1 MLRNV
6 KQLRAKLLDMAR
18 SDVRKRNWGSA
29 ARRYRRL
36 TGLEPDNPNFYLKLG
51 DVSQRTKNTG
61 EAVQAYLEAAA
72 LFGRDGFDEKAVAV
86 YRQVLELDPTRY
98 AVFAT
103 IAETYERLGRT
114 GDAVESLTIA
124 ANKLQMEGETDEAL
138 RYRKIIAR
146 LEPADTASR
155 LTLAQDLQE
164 GGLADDSLSEQVEV
178 AVEYAR
184 QPAPERIR
192 EILETIVSLKPKDI
206 AALKELSE
214 SPSEAGEDGD
224 SREVEDLLAK
234 LQNCRGYQDA
244 LLDLYRRVAQEY
256 RQRVGVES

>member
-1 MLRNV
+1 MSRNV

-18 SDVRKRNWGSA
+18 SDVRKGNWGGA

-36 TGLEPDNPNFYLKLG
+36 TGLEPDNANFHLKLG
-51 DVSQRTKNTG
+51 NVSLRAKKTG
-61 EAVQAYLEAAA
+61 EAIQAYLKAAA

-114 GDAVESLTIA
+114 GDAVASLTIA
-124 ANKLQMEGETDEAL
+124 AEKLQTEGETDQAL
-138 RYRKIIAR
+138 SYRKKIAQ
-146 LEPADTASR
+146 LDPADTASR
-155 LTLAQDLQE
+155 LTLAQDLQQ
-164 GGLADDSLSEQVEV
+164 GGLADDSLFEHVEV

-184 QPAPERIR
+184 QPAPERLR

-214 SPSEAGEDGD
+214 SQSEAGEDDD

-234 LQNCRGYQDA
+234 LQKCRGYLDA

-256 RQRVGVES
+256 RRPVGGPS